1 MADFLSA
8 VVVTLTLTGVFVYLL
23 VSTDVDEI
31 MGNWDTRRCEVPVM
45 LSGGMYKPKDDT
57 RTRAQFSADNFQFC
71 MKSVI
76 NSVLRAAMAP
86 FYAITGKTIG
96 ALDSIDSPLNFFRGM
111 LKRAVGIFSKYFDG
125 LYTRYKATN
134 FALLTI
140 QQHVNSAMGKVIGMV
155 YSFIYLGLSAKTLTD
170 NFIGFVIETI
180 RYFLVILIA
189 MYVLL
194 FFILFPV
201 LPLIL
206 STIAILASEG
216 IGVPGSGAFCI
227 DPEAKIVMADG
238 TFKPLGKVRV
248 GDYLAGQ
255 NNRVEGVLVV
265 TRDTEP
271 CVSIDGIIMSD
282 SHRVHYDGKWIL
294 ANTHPRAC
302 PISASVSASS
312 SNPTTLICLNTR
324 AHAVPISTEGHGILL
339 ASDWEEVDTE
349 KGRKVWIDLVN
360 MSLNGG
366 TTMVTRY
373 PTTPPL
379 VSRNIKVTHKT
390 KGIVPISK
398 ITCGDEILTAEGKY
412 TRVRGIYTGII
423 KTEHIKDP
431 EWISD
436 GVWSLITD
444 KVWST
449 MSGVSADEVRLE
461 KDSEEEPE
469 YPRGYFLVTDAET
482 FVIHLKGKNS
492 LVRDFTEVGASKI
505 DQTYEFLE
513 SFIGSR

>member
-1 MADFLSA
+1 MAA
-8 VVVTLTLTGVFVYLL
+8 VVVTLTLTGAFVYLL
-23 VSTDVDEI
+23 VSTDVNEI
-31 MGNWDTRRCEVPVM
+31 MGNWDKKRCEVPIM
-45 LSGGMYKPKDDT
+45 LSGGMFKPKDDP
-57 RTRAQFSADNFQFC
+57 RTSAQFSADNFQFC

-76 NSVLRAAMAP
+76 NNVLRAAMAP

-111 LKRAVGIFSKYFDG
+111 LKRAVGVFSKYFDG
-125 LYTRYKATN
+125 LYKRYKATN
-134 FALLTI
+134 FAFLAI
-140 QQHVNSAMGKVIGMV
+140 QQHVTFAMGKVTAMV
-155 YSFIYLGLSAKTLTD
+155 YSVIYLGLSAKTLTD
-170 NFIGFVIETI
+170 NFIGFVIETL

-189 MYVLL
+189 MYALL

-206 STIAILASEG
+206 TTIAILASEG

-227 DPEAKIVMADG
+227 DPDAKIVMADG

-248 GDYLAGQ
+248 GDYLAGKK
-255 NNRVEGVLVV
+255 NRVEGVLVV

-271 CVSIDGIIMSD
+271 CVSIDGVVMSG
-282 SHRVHYDGKWIL
+282 SHRVYYEEKWVL
-294 ANTHPRAC
+294 ANTHPRAQ
-302 PISASVSASS
+302 PILASS
-312 SNPTTLICLNTR
+312 SIPTTLICLNTS
-324 AHAVPISTEGHGILL
+324 AHTVPISTEAHGILL
-339 ASDWEEVDTE
+339 ASDWEEVDTP

-379 VSRNIKVTHKT
+379 VSPNVKVTHKT

-398 ITCGDEILTAEGKY
+398 ITCGDEILTAEGKF

-449 MSGVSADEVRLE
+449 MTGVSADGSNLE
-461 KDSEEEPE
+461 MNSEEEEPM
-469 YPRGYFLVTDAET
+469 YPRGCFLVTDAET
-482 FVIHLKGKNS
+482 FVIHLKGKNR